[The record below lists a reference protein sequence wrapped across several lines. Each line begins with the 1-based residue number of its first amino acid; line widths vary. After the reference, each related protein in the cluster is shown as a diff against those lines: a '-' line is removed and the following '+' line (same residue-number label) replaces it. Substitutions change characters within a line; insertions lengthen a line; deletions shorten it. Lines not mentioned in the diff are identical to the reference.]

1 MPDVFIS
8 YSSKDRAVAE
18 RVRDALAEAGY
29 DIFWDQEIPA
39 GTDWDSWIRERLT
52 GSRLAIVLWS
62 KVSVASPNV
71 RHEAIIARDAG
82 GLLPLM
88 VDDLAPTDFPMGL
101 FLVQAMKIGRT
112 QREFNAAR
120 AKLLEEV
127 RARIGEPGSGSDTPP
142 TRTPKGPSKR
152 RKRLVIGAGIAAVAL
167 AALLVFF
174 WPTISFMI
182 DPDKPP
188 VAAEQLRASIAREGP
203 ARERVARSAETA
215 LSGDREAIGTSW
227 AWFAGQ
233 LVSAAPEESRSFAE
247 SYFRYLASV
256 ERPDCGCFIME
267 GIPNSIG
274 NGWVITTYAQY
285 RRPAPPRLLET
296 ILAAQHAEG
305 WWTISLNGVK
315 QPANAAVHATA
326 MLAIALSE
334 ARRAGIV
341 PSPFRPR
348 VDAAIRRAT
357 SWLNRGPETGA
368 NWADNPSD
376 ERRSEHLVFA
386 AMATVATE
394 VAGGAPNGHAAR
406 AFIASAEALP
416 PPIEHFPSGIYVELE
431 NGERY
436 IDNYRHPVSPWIGAA
451 AVLAYRNATAA
462 ERAKLRPIIRSWIDV
477 DLSDE
482 NLLRQD
488 WITGE
493 TLFLRALA
501 FRHYSPDRP
510 ATR

>member
-18 RVRDALAEAGY
+18 RVRDTLSEVGY
-29 DIFWDQEIPA
+29 DVFWDQEIPA
-39 GTDWDSWIRERLT
+39 GTDWDTWIRDRLT

-62 KVSVASPNV
+62 KASIASPNV

-88 VDDLAPTDFPMGL
+88 VDELAPTDFPMGL
-101 FLVQAMKIGRT
+101 FLVQALKVGRT
-112 QREFNAAR
+112 QREFNAAKP
-120 AKLLEEV
+120 KLLEEV
-127 RARIGEPGSGSDTPP
+127 AIRIGAPGDGAAP
-142 TRTPKGPSKR
+142 TPKPRSR
-152 RKRLVIGAGIAAVAL
+152 RGRRLAIGAGVTAVLIAV
-167 AALLVFF
+167 LLVWF
-174 WPTISFMI
+174 WPTLRYVV
-182 DPDKPP
+182 DPDAPP
-188 VAAEQLRASIAREGP
+188 ASSEALRASVEREAL

-233 LVSAAPEESRSFAE
+233 LISAAPEESRSFADG
-247 SYFRYLASV
+247 YFRYLATV
-256 ERPDCGCFIME
+256 EQPACGCFVME
-267 GIPNSIG
+267 DIPNSIG
-274 NGWVITTYAQY
+274 NGWVIVTAAQY

-305 WWTISLNGVK
+305 WWTISLNGVR
-315 QPANAAVHATA
+315 QQANAAVHATA
-326 MLAIALSE
+326 MLTIALAE

-341 PSPFRPR
+341 PPAARPR

-357 SWLNRGPETGA
+357 NWLNRGPEAGA
-368 NWADNPSD
+368 NWADYPND

-394 VAGGAPNGHAAR
+394 VAGATQSDQAAR
-406 AFIASAEALP
+406 AFLRSVDTLP
-416 PPIEHFPSGIYVELE
+416 PAIEHFPSGAYVELE

-451 AVLAYRNATAA
+451 SVLAYR
-462 ERAKLRPIIRSWIDV
+462 RASASDRSRLRPVIRAWLDV
-477 DLSDE
+477 DLGDE

-501 FRHYSPDRP
+501 FRHYSPDQP
-510 ATR
+510 AQR

>member
-18 RVRDALAEAGY
+18 RVRDALGEAGY
-29 DIFWDQEIPA
+29 DVFWDQEIPA
-39 GTDWDSWIRERLT
+39 GTDWDTWIRERLT

-62 KVSVASPNV
+62 KASIASPNV

-88 VDDLAPTDFPMGL
+88 VDDLAPSDFPMGL
-101 FLVQAMKIGRT
+101 FLVQALKVGRS

-120 AKLLEEV
+120 PKLLDEV
-127 RARIGEPGSGSDTPP
+127 ATRIGAPGGDAAAAPAPRPRSRR
-142 TRTPKGPSKR
+142 TRKIA
-152 RKRLVIGAGIAAVAL
+152 IGGAVAALLL
-167 AALLVFF
+167 AALLAIF
-174 WPTISFMI
+174 WPTLRYMI
-182 DPDKPP
+182 DPDAPP
-188 VAAEQLRASIAREGP
+188 AAADQLRASIEREGL

-233 LVSAAPEESRSFAE
+233 LISAAPEESRSFADG
-247 SYFRYLASV
+247 YFRYLATV
-256 ERPDCGCFIME
+256 EQPECGCFVME
-267 GIPNSIG
+267 DIPNSIG
-274 NGWVITTYAQY
+274 NGWVIITAAQY
-285 RRPAPPRLLET
+285 RRPAPPRLLEA

-315 QPANAAVHATA
+315 QQANAAVHATA
-326 MLAIALSE
+326 MLTIALAE

-341 PSPFRPR
+341 PPQFRPR

-357 SWLNRGPETGA
+357 NWLNRGPEAGA
-368 NWADNPSD
+368 NWADYPND
-376 ERRSEHLVFA
+376 ERRAENLVFA

-394 VAGGAPNGHAAR
+394 VAGGTQSDQAAR
-406 AFIASAEALP
+406 AFARSVGSLP
-416 PPIEHFPSGIYVELE
+416 PAIEHFPSGAYVELT

-451 AVLAYRNATAA
+451 SVLAYRGASAS
-462 ERAKLRPIIRSWIDV
+462 ERAKLRPVIRAWLDV
-477 DLSDE
+477 DLGDE
-482 NLLRQD
+482 ALLRQD

-501 FRHYSPDRP
+501 FRHYRPDQP
-510 ATR
+510 ATH